1 MKTKYKYILLGIVG
15 LLLMAL
21 VLIIGL
27 RTLVMSIA
35 NQRTCEWANIDNIEL
50 NAKVDIPSI
59 LDSDCEYLDTI
70 NTKKA
75 YFKFDPTHFDSDYY
89 IQVNQLKSL
98 DTKHTGID
106 FINFNI
112 YSLKFDMLYYKSRN
126 GKNFNSYAL
135 FDKNKGILWVSIQYF
150 DY

>member
-15 LLLMAL
+15 LLLLAL

-35 NQRTCEWANIDNIEL
+35 NQRTCEWANIDNIEI
-50 NAKVDIPSI
+50 NARIDVPSI
-59 LDSDCEYLDTI
+59 IDSDCEYLEVI

-75 YFKFDPTHFDSDYY
+75 YFEFDLADFDADRY
-89 IQVNQLKSL
+89 IEVNKLKRLNS
-98 DTKHTGID
+98 KYFEID

-135 FDKNKGILWVSIQYF
+135 FDKNKGQLWVSIQYF
-150 DY
+150 D

>member
-1 MKTKYKYILLGIVG
+1 MKSKYKYILLGIVG

-50 NAKVDIPSI
+50 NARIDVPSI
-59 LDSDCEYLDTI
+59 LDSDCEYLEAI

-75 YFKFDPTHFDSDYY
+75 YFEFDLADFDADRY
-89 IQVNQLKSL
+89 IEVNKLKKLNS
-98 DTKHTGID
+98 KYPEID
-106 FINFNI
+106 FINFNSD
-112 YSLKFDMLYYKSRN
+112 SLKFDMLYYKSRN
-126 GKNFNSYAL
+126 GKNSNSYAL
-135 FDKNKGILWVSIQYF
+135 FDKNKRQLWVSIQYT
-150 DY
+150 D

>member
-1 MKTKYKYILLGIVG
+1 MNSNLKLILFGASSLLILG
-15 LLLMAL
+15 L
-21 VLIIGL
+21 VFILGL
-27 RTLVMSIA
+27 RSLVVSIA

-75 YFKFDPTHFDSDYY
+75 YFRFDQTHFDSDYY
-89 IQVNQLKSL
+89 IEVNQLKSL

-106 FINFNI
+106 FINFNTD
-112 YSLKFDMLYYKSRN
+112 SLSVDALYYKSRTGN
-126 GKNFNSYAL
+126 KSNSYVL
-135 FDKNKGILWVSIQYF
+135 FDKNKEQLWVSIQYA
-150 DY
+150 D

>member
-15 LLLMAL
+15 LLLLAL

-50 NAKVDIPSI
+50 NARIDVPSI
-59 LDSDCEYLDTI
+59 IDSDCEYLEVI

-75 YFKFDPTHFDSDYY
+75 YFEFDLADFDADRY
-89 IQVNQLKSL
+89 IEVNKLKRLNS
-98 DTKHTGID
+98 KYFEID

-112 YSLKFDMLYYKSRN
+112 YSLKFDMLYYKSIN

-135 FDKNKGILWVSIQYF
+135 FDKNKGQLWVSIQYL
-150 DY
+150 D

>member
-15 LLLMAL
+15 LLLLAL

-50 NAKVDIPSI
+50 NARIDVPSI
-59 LDSDCEYLDTI
+59 IDSDCEYLEVI

-75 YFKFDPTHFDSDYY
+75 YFEFDLADFDADRY
-89 IQVNQLKSL
+89 IEVNKLKRLNS
-98 DTKHTGID
+98 KYFEID

-135 FDKNKGILWVSIQYF
+135 FDKNKGQLWVSIQYF
-150 DY
+150 D

>member
-15 LLLMAL
+15 LLLLAL

-50 NAKVDIPSI
+50 NARIDVPSI
-59 LDSDCEYLDTI
+59 IDSDCEYLEVI

-75 YFKFDPTHFDSDYY
+75 YFEFDLADFDADRY
-89 IQVNQLKSL
+89 IEVNKLKRLNS
-98 DTKHTGID
+98 KYFEID

-135 FDKNKGILWVSIQYF
+135 FDKNKGQLWVSIQYL
-150 DY
+150 D

>member
-50 NAKVDIPSI
+50 NARIDVPSI
-59 LDSDCEYLDTI
+59 IDSDCEYLEAI

-75 YFKFDPTHFDSDYY
+75 YFAFDLVDFDADRY
-89 IQVNQLKSL
+89 IEVNKLKKL
-98 DTKHTGID
+98 NTKYPEID
-106 FINFNI
+106 FINFNSD
-112 YSLKFDMLYYKSRN
+112 SLKFDMLYYKSRN
-126 GKNFNSYAL
+126 GKNSNSYAL
-135 FDKNKGILWVSIQYF
+135 FDKNKGQLWVSIQYT
-150 DY
+150 D

>member
-50 NAKVDIPSI
+50 NARIDVPLII
-59 LDSDCEYLDTI
+59 DSDCEYL
-70 NTKKA
+70 
-75 YFKFDPTHFDSDYY
+75 
-89 IQVNQLKSL
+89 
-98 DTKHTGID
+98 
-106 FINFNI
+106 
-112 YSLKFDMLYYKSRN
+112 N
-126 GKNFNSYAL
+126 GKNSNSYAL
-135 FDKNKGILWVSIQYF
+135 FDKNKGQLWVSIQYT
-150 DY
+150 D

>member
-1 MKTKYKYILLGIVG
+1 MKSKYILLGISG
-15 LLLMAL
+15 FLLIAL

-50 NAKVDIPSI
+50 NAGIDVPSI
-59 LDSDCEYLDTI
+59 IDSDCEYLKAI

-75 YFKFDPTHFDSDYY
+75 YFEFDLADFDADRY
-89 IQVNQLKSL
+89 IEVNKLKKLNS
-98 DTKHTGID
+98 KCPEID
-106 FINFNI
+106 FVNLHTD
-112 YSLKFDMLYYKSRN
+112 SLKFDMLYYKSRN
-126 GKNFNSYAL
+126 GIKSTSYAL
-135 FDKNKGILWVSIQYF
+135 FDKNKGQLWISIQYL